1 MENSEERKG
10 EASAEKIGMS
20 TKDRGENI
28 SKKEKGWE
36 LESPQTLDQWSQELD
51 NSKVGPHLALEISY
65 ISTYVR
71 ASLVARME
79 KNPPAM
85 PETQL

>member
-10 EASAEKIGMS
+10 EAIVEKIGMS

-36 LESPQTLDQWSQELD
+36 LESPQAQKLGKWRDKFRKECYLNCVHIWGAE
-51 NSKVGPHLALEISY
+51 KPKEPHK
-65 ISTYVR
+65 
-71 ASLVARME
+71 SLNKRGE
-79 KNPPAM
+79 PGS
-85 PETQL
+85 ES

>member
-10 EASAEKIGMS
+10 EASAEKIVMS

-36 LESPQTLDQWSQELD
+36 LESPQAQKLG
-51 NSKVGPHLALEISY
+51 K
-65 ISTYVR
+65 
-71 ASLVARME
+71 
-79 KNPPAM
+79 
-85 PETQL
+85 

>member
-36 LESPQTLDQWSQELD
+36 LESPQAQKLG
-51 NSKVGPHLALEISY
+51 K
-65 ISTYVR
+65 
-71 ASLVARME
+71 
-79 KNPPAM
+79 
-85 PETQL
+85 

>member
-20 TKDRGENI
+20 TKDGGENI

-36 LESPQTLDQWSQELD
+36 LERL
-51 NSKVGPHLALEISY
+51 LE
-65 ISTYVR
+65 R
-71 ASLVARME
+71 RWGE
-79 KNPPAM
+79 R
-85 PETQL
+85 